1 MYSKAKI
8 SQAAY
13 VYCKTRLLPVRRN
26 IYLFSDIII
35 IVVVKQKNYYLH
47 PTEAVFVFTG
57 VMIDWVSIVR
67 HSRRRF
73 SDYVNAVPMKIRKR
87 RQKNPRDLLYVSST
101 DDKNSV
107 GYYERLY
114 GLCIC
119 CRKIRHATRNVDE
132 QLPPPPSP
140 PQIKEAVQLDGVS
153 RPSSVERVIHSEIS
167 PHISANHDT
176 HKVKSYEFTYIVSE
190 PEQPWIKNIISAAYR
205 VESNCLAIKICFYCY
220 LFIEDSRDF
229 KRDRQ

>member
-1 MYSKAKI
+1 
-8 SQAAY
+8 
-13 VYCKTRLLPVRRN
+13 
-26 IYLFSDIII
+26 
-35 IVVVKQKNYYLH
+35 
-47 PTEAVFVFTG
+47 
-57 VMIDWVSIVR
+57 MIDWVSIVR

-87 RQKNPRDLLYVSST
+87 RRKNPMDLLYVSST

-107 GYYERLY
+107 GYYERLC

-119 CRKIRHATRNVDE
+119 CRKIRYATRNVDE

-176 HKVKSYEFTYIVSE
+176 HKLSVCSNVVLS
-190 PEQPWIKNIISAAYR
+190 IKFRIQVTIQNLATR
-205 VESNCLAIKICFYCY
+205 VEGLQPRTCNWYRRVNE
-220 LFIEDSRDF
+220 IELLLLPMSKSRSLYSVFCSTDLHESSGYF
-229 KRDRQ
+229 NR